1 MKSIIHSALLA
12 AVALLGL
19 TACSNIDESER
30 LVYVK
35 PEVQG
40 RNILIEDFTGQ
51 NCVNCPKAT
60 AIIEQLQEQYGADT
74 IIAVSIHCGY
84 FGVHNSDKDLGLA
97 TDLGDTYYNHWQVES
112 QPSGLIDRSDGL
124 LAMDDWI
131 GKTAYDLKEA
141 AQINISLANTY
152 HSASNTVDITTELVG
167 SGSTTINGK
176 LQLWVT
182 EDSINAY
189 QLMPDGSRNDAY
201 IHNHVLRAAVN
212 GTWGDDVTVAPGQS
226 LAKSYEM
233 KLDSSWKANHLYI
246 VAFVYD
252 EDGVKQVVRKKV
264 LE

>member
-1 MKSIIHSALLA
+1 MKTILYTTLLA
-12 AVALLGL
+12 VCALMGM
-19 TACSNIDESER
+19 ASCSNVDEDER

-60 AIIEQLQEQYGADT
+60 SIIEQLQEQYGADT
-74 IIAVSIHCGY
+74 IIAVAIHSGY
-84 FGVHNSDKDLGLA
+84 FGVHNSASVVGLA
-97 TDLGDTYYNHWQVES
+97 TDLGDTYYNSWKVES
-112 QPSGLIDRSDGL
+112 QPSGLVDRTDGL
-124 LAMDDWI
+124 MPMDWW
-131 GKTAYDLKEA
+131 TAAAAYDLKEK
-141 AQINISLANTY
+141 AQVNIDLTNDY
-152 HSASNTVDITTELVG
+152 HPATRSVDITAELVG
-167 SGSTTINGK
+167 SDSITVSGK

-212 GTWGDDVTVAPGQS
+212 GTWGDEVTVPSGQALRKTYS
-226 LAKSYEM
+226 ME
-233 KLDSSWKANHLYI
+233 LDSAWKPEHLYI

-252 EDGVKQVVRKKV
+252 DNSVKQVVRKKV
-264 LE
+264 E